1 MPAMYPETVQLFYD
15 ESKAARQGL
24 DEVIRQY
31 RTNTTAVVAFATG
44 AATFFGLEFRWR
56 PHATRAV
63 LLAAVVRRSSRND
76 GPAVGPWLAA
86 RWCLVERPPE
96 VWRAVG
102 VDDDPADV

>member
-44 AATFFGLEFRWR
+44 AATFFGLEF
-56 PHATRAV
+56 PLATPRDESGAPGGCCASFV
-63 LLAAVVRRSSRND
+63 A
-76 GPAVGPWLAA
+76 
-86 RWCLVERPPE
+86 
-96 VWRAVG
+96 
-102 VDDDPADV
+102 